1 MTSLLLEMRYALR
14 EQSVRAALLFV
25 CIAGYALLTGA
36 MEISQQ
42 LEIQSLKQEAYA
54 DQRVTLAEQADA
66 GGAAYYVQHL
76 TYDPPSRLA
85 FAALGTRPDLP
96 WKHRIR
102 MLALEGQIY
111 EADTGNPEL
120 SRLGRLDSLPL

>member
-25 CIAGYALLTGA
+25 FCIAGYALLTGA
-36 MEISQQ
+36 MEISQQQ

-85 FAALGTRPDLP
+85 FAALEYPPRSTLETSHSYAGVRGPDL
-96 WKHRIR
+96 
-102 MLALEGQIY
+102 
-111 EADTGNPEL
+111 
-120 SRLGRLDSLPL
+120 